1 MGGMGARYSEYQY
14 SQVQLRKVAAVL
26 ETETGSRRDSL
37 METEWVALDL
47 RTQNSKSADARDGIF
62 VVVCSPTTFGN
73 KR

>member
-1 MGGMGARYSEYQY
+1 MMEMAPVVRGNR
-14 SQVQLRKVAAVL
+14 
-26 ETETGSRRDSL
+26 TP